1 MPVGTASHVAVKEIA
16 GRRSWWRAWLDGS
29 PVGKPVC
36 LAGSHRRWGAQV
48 MGESW
53 NDNSG
58 RAIATRTGSTAFR
71 LLTRRAGSTRRPEGS
86 TLLLGRRLHPGLEFA
101 VRLRRIRARPKLT
114 RAGATF
120 RIAAPALDRSQHW
133 RHYPQPPLH
142 LARAYRDLY
151 HRPGAF
157 PVSERLA
164 SKVLSLPV
172 FPGIQQAQLAAV
184 VDAIAAYF
192 ELG

>member
-1 MPVGTASHVAVKEIA
+1 M
-16 GRRSWWRAWLDGS
+16 
-29 PVGKPVC
+29 C

-58 RAIATRTGSTAFR
+58 ACNRYAHGFHCVSLAHASGR
-71 LLTRRAGSTRRPEGS
+71 LTRRPEGS
-86 TLLLGRRLHPGLEFA
+86 TLLLGRRLHLSLEFA

-120 RIAAPALDRSQHW
+120 RIAAPALDCSQHW

-151 HRPGAF
+151 HHPGAF

-172 FPGIQQAQLAAV
+172 FPGIQQEQVAV
-184 VDAIAAYF
+184 VDAIAVLRAQLRFPSTAGDY
-192 ELG
+192 LGLGT